1 MGYWKRAEKELKREK
16 KNGLYPVVYVTDSL
30 KEYQQELVEKE
41 VDSLREL
48 DMVNSSFQNVLSESE
63 SFQEQLQN
71 FGQTFANIN
80 QVSRQFE
87 DVKGEITQSVRQ
99 AQGGVEDLK
108 NSSKQVESHF
118 VEIEDTFQDFLEAVR
133 NIKNCTRKIITIA
146 DQTNILALNAT
157 IEAARAGEQG
167 KGFAVVAVEV
177 KALADEIKKLVADV
191 NTSITDVE
199 EGTVKLNG
207 SINSS
212 QSALGESLGKVDNT
226 YAMFDKITEAAE
238 GATSVQEEISRAID
252 ESDRELQSLREFFD
266 QTRERYREV
275 MKHIN
280 AASKLGTT
288 KSAMFEDVDNMLSQI
303 PPMIEDYDN

>member
-1 MGYWKRAEKELKREK
+1 MGYWKEAKKELKREK
-16 KNGLYPVVYVTDSL
+16 KEDLYPVVYVTDSL

-41 VDSLREL
+41 VNSLREL
-48 DMVNSSFQNVLSESE
+48 GMVNSSFQNVLSESE
-63 SFQEQLQN
+63 NFQDQLQN

-87 DVKGEITQSVRQ
+87 EVKGQIAQSVSQ
-99 AQGGVEDLK
+99 AQDGVEDLK

-118 VEIEDTFQDFLEAVR
+118 DEIENTFQDFLKAVR
-133 NIKNCTRKIITIA
+133 DIKNCTRKIITIA

-177 KALADEIKKLVADV
+177 KELADEIKKLVAEV
-191 NTSITDVE
+191 NGSISDVE
-199 EGTVKLNG
+199 EGTVRLNG

-212 QSALGESLGKVDNT
+212 QEALGESLDKVDNT

-252 ESDRELQSLREFFD
+252 ASDRELQSLQGFFE
-266 QTRERYREV
+266 QTKDRYREV
-275 MKHIN
+275 MRHIE

-303 PPMIEDYDN
+303 PPMIESYDR

>member
-1 MGYWKRAEKELKREK
+1 MGYWKKAEKELKREK
-16 KNGLYPVVYVTDSL
+16 KDGLYPVVYVTESL
-30 KEYQQELVEKE
+30 KDYQQELVEKE

-48 DMVNSSFQNVLSESE
+48 DLVNSSFQNVLSKSE
-63 SFQEQLQN
+63 SFQQQLQS
-71 FGQTFANIN
+71 FGQIFTNIN
-80 QVSRQFE
+80 QVSKQFE
-87 DVKGEITQSVRQ
+87 EVKSDISQSVNQ

-177 KALADEIKKLVADV
+177 KALADEIKKLVAEV
-191 NTSITDVE
+191 NDSIGDVE
-199 EGTVKLNG
+199 EGTTKLSG
-207 SINSS
+207 SIDSS
-212 QSALGESLGKVDNT
+212 QVALGESLGKVDNT

-238 GATSVQEEISRAID
+238 GATSVQEEISRTIM
-252 ESDRELQSLREFFD
+252 ESDEELRALQEFFD
-266 QTRERYREV
+266 QTRERYRDV
-275 MKHIN
+275 MKHID
-280 AASKLGTT
+280 AASKLGTM

-303 PPMIEDYDN
+303 APMIADYDS